1 VTLKLCGFAT
11 SNYYNKVKMQLMEKG
26 VPFEEVLV
34 WPSQDRAHLARSPRG
49 KLPYIEVDGRTL
61 AESEVI
67 CEYIEEAYPQKPL
80 LPKDPFERAKMRELV
95 KFLELHVEL
104 VMRRL
109 YAEAFF
115 GGKVSDETKKQVEKD
130 LPRGLSALMQLAK
143 FAPFVAGPELTLADC
158 AAAQHLPLVRL
169 ATKTIYGRD
178 FTEPH
183 PQIAEYAKAMSQRPV
198 MQKIIEDR
206 KENTRLYA
214 EKTAA
219 QRK

>member
-34 WPSQDRAHLARSPRG
+34 WPSQDPAHLARSPRG

-61 AESEVI
+61 AESQVI
-67 CEYIEEAYPQKPL
+67 GEYIEEAYPEKAL
-80 LPKDPFERAKMRELV
+80 LPRDLFERAKVRELIV
-95 KFLELHVEL
+95 FLELHVEL

-115 GGKVSDETKKQVEKD
+115 GGKVSDETKQQVEKD
-130 LPRGLSALMQLAK
+130 LPRGLKAMMQLAR
-143 FAPFVAGPELTLADC
+143 FAPFIAGAELTLADC
-158 AAAQHLPLVRL
+158 AAAQHLPLVAM
-169 ATKTIYGRD
+169 ATKRIYGRD
-178 FTEPH
+178 FTEPY
-183 PQIAEYAKAMSQRPV
+183 PQIAEYVKTMNQRPSV
-198 MQKIIEDR
+198 QKITVDR

-214 EKTAA
+214 EKIAK
-219 QRK
+219 R